1 MVNNYI
7 VDNYIKMKIL
17 PNTIICLHE
26 IHNQKWLNNVFES
39 LIKNYHIVGL
49 EELEDYYYK
58 NKNLKNSCHIT
69 FDDGDM
75 SFYKNAFPIIK
86 KHKIH
91 VSTYVSP
98 LMAKDRKNFWFQE
111 IAGYNQEKLF
121 VVSQKVTNCKIENVQ
136 PIGIKKFLKTL
147 PLEIIWEIIKLYQK
161 ETNTPLKSP
170 MNMTEKQLIE
180 IKSSGFVDIGAHTL
194 NHPILI
200 NETNAIA
207 SSEITGSI
215 DQLSNILNCE
225 TRSFVYP
232 NGDYGER
239 EIKILKDKGIK
250 LAFTTKREKISS
262 INNPLSIPRSGSPFI
277 SELKN
282 NDAYIFSKCLV
293 QLLAGEKRYY
303 KYANTWSSVFSNILK

>member
-1 MVNNYI
+1 
-7 VDNYIKMKIL
+7 MKIL

-26 IHNQKWLNNVFES
+26 IHNQQWLDNAFES
-39 LIKNYHIVGL
+39 LIKNYHIIGI

-69 FDDGDM
+69 FDDGDI

-111 IAGYNQEKLF
+111 IVGYNQEKLLEI
-121 VVSQKVTNCKIENVQ
+121 SQKVTHNKSEFIQ
-136 PIGIKKFLKTL
+136 PVEIKKFLKTL
-147 PLEIIWEIIKLYQK
+147 HLEIIWEIIKLYQK
-161 ETNTPLKSP
+161 ETNTHPKSP

-180 IKSSGFVDIGAHTL
+180 VKSSGFVDIGAHTL

-207 SSEITGSI
+207 SSEIAGSI
-215 DQLSNILNCE
+215 DQLSDILNCD
-225 TRSFVYP
+225 TRYFVYP
-232 NGDYGER
+232 NGNYGER
-239 EIKILKDKGIK
+239 EIKILKGKGIK

-262 INNPLSIPRSGSPFI
+262 LNNPLSIPRSGSPFI

-293 QLLAGEKRYY
+293 QLLAGETRYY
-303 KYANTWSSVFSNILK
+303 KYANTWSSVASNILK